1 MSRGP
6 DGPGG
11 GTPLVPKGGL
21 QLVRVAPEVAV
32 IHQDL
37 QELVLATRDLVQV
50 AKEIN
55 NALVGLV
62 LTRKEDP
69 DGIGGTA

>member
-1 MSRGP
+1 MPRDT
-6 DGPGG
+6 DGPRPGN
-11 GTPLVPKGGL
+11 PLVPKGGL
-21 QLVRVAPEVAV
+21 QLVRIANEAVV